1 MEGISEIGFE
11 PDHEEFVAAFDTW
24 AGSYESYDTDGLARV
39 LSGEGRSRLIRL
51 VEQLPPPCA

>member
-11 PDHEEFVAAFDTW
+11 PDHQEFVAAFDTW

-51 VEQLPPPCA
+51 VEQLPHE